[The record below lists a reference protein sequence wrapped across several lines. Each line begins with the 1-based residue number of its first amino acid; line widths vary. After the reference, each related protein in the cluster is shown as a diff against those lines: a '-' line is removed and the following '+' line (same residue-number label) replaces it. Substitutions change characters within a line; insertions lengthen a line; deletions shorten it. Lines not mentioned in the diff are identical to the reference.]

1 MRIGLFT
8 NNYRPLANGLA
19 TAVATTAEALRH
31 AGHQVAI
38 LAPRY
43 GDDPPEA
50 GCLRVPGLR
59 APTHHAYV
67 LPVPW
72 WPGIARTVR
81 QLGLDVYHAQHPFL
95 LGAAAA
101 RWARRAGRPLV
112 FTYHTHYER
121 YGHYCPGPG
130 GLAGRLALR
139 RALRFADRADLVVAP
154 ACGVARMLAAR
165 GLRAPVAVVPTGVP
179 ALPAL
184 EPEGWR
190 RHRAALG
197 LPEERP
203 LCLSV
208 GRLAPEKN
216 QAFLLAAFPRVLV
229 ALPQARLVLL
239 GDGDDRPRLTRLA
252 TRLGIAGRVHF
263 LGAVPHAA
271 TAAYY
276 QAADLFLFPSTS
288 ETQGL
293 VVLEA
298 MAASL
303 PVVAVRSDAAEDL
316 LGQDE
321 AGLLTAEEEASYAR
335 AVVEL
340 WSAPE
345 RRAHQARR
353 ARAVAGRFTP
363 GRCAAALVACYEE
376 ALRGRPRPAAQAARE
391 PG

>member
-19 TAVATTAEALRH
+19 TAVGTTGEALRQ
-31 AGHQVAI
+31 AGHDVVVV
-38 LAPRY
+38 APRY

-67 LPVPW
+67 LPAPW
-72 WPGIARTVR
+72 WPGTARVVR
-81 QLGLDVYHAQHPFL
+81 QLDLDVYHAQHPFL

-121 YGHYCPGPG
+121 YGHYVPGPG
-130 GLAGRLALR
+130 RLAGRLALR
-139 RALRFADRADLVVAP
+139 RALRFADGADLVVAP
-154 ACGVARMLAAR
+154 APGVARLLAAR
-165 GLRAPVAVVPTGVP
+165 GVRAPVVVVPTGVP
-179 ALPAL
+179 SLPPP

-190 RHRAALG
+190 RHRAALD
-197 LPEERP
+197 LPDACP

-216 QAFLLAAFPRVLV
+216 QAFLLRAFARVLA
-229 ALPQARLVLL
+229 ALPQAHLLLL
-239 GDGDDRPRLTRLA
+239 GGGDDRPRLAGLA
-252 TRLGIAGRVHF
+252 GRLGIADRVHL
-263 LGAVPHAA
+263 LGEVPHAA
-271 TAAYY
+271 TTAYY
-276 QAADLFLFPSTS
+276 QAAHLFLFPSTS

-293 VVLEA
+293 VLLEA

-303 PVVAVRSDAAEDL
+303 PAVAVRSDAAEDL
-316 LGQDE
+316 LGQE
-321 AGLLTAEEEASYAR
+321 GAGVLTAEDEAAYAR

-340 WSAPE
+340 WKAPE
-345 RRAHQARR
+345 RRRELARQ

-363 GRCAAALVACYEE
+363 GRSAAALLACYER
-376 ALRGRPRPAAQAARE
+376 ALRGRPRPAALGATE
-391 PG
+391 SG